1 MQKGEQRLEIQ
12 DEHQVF
18 RTVVSRRCCFHY
30 IRVWVLFNY
39 YTDIE
44 TFSSER
50 INGLLKL
57 KF

>member
-1 MQKGEQRLEIQ
+1 MSTKYFEQLFPG
-12 DEHQVF
+12 DAVF
-18 RTVVSRRCCFHY
+18 ITLGFGVC
-30 IRVWVLFNY
+30 LFNY